1 MNQNSSHAS
10 VNRRILV
17 SILNWNGT
25 EDTLKCLSA
34 IDTSDTDDI
43 DFFVLDNGSKDDPTA
58 QIIAE
63 FPNVEIARF
72 PNNQGFTG
80 GHNFVI
86 SRALERGYES
96 ILILNNDCRIGVSD
110 IREMQAILDARSKV
124 AAVSPLI
131 YSDTPERRPQ
141 AVAGWLDWAQHQCIH
156 PSKAGIVPPANCPPH
171 VLGTALLL
179 RCAALKKIGLL
190 DDRYFAYYE
199 DNDLS
204 ARLFH
209 EGFEA
214 VYCDK
219 AVALHRSRDINECSA
234 LSLYLSARNIWLFWK
249 SHTPKEHR
257 RALRRH
263 LLHQSL
269 HDLSQLKKRNSEQEK
284 LNAIVDGIWD
294 ALWGRFGPPPKKR
307 YSPWLLRKLATTAPY
322 FFSQMLTAPI
332 ATVVRKLI
340 PRAAP

>member
-1 MNQNSSHAS
+1 MNQDSSDDFIK
-10 VNRRILV
+10 RRILV

-34 IDTSDTDDI
+34 IDTSDTDVL

-58 QIIAE
+58 QIAAE

-72 PNNQGFTG
+72 PINQGFTG

-86 SRALERGYES
+86 SRALERGYNS
-96 ILILNNDCRIGVSD
+96 VLILNNDCRIGISD
-110 IREMQAILDARSKV
+110 IRELQSILDARPNV

-141 AVAGWLDWAQHQCIH
+141 AVAGWLDWAQHQSIH
-156 PSKAGIVPPANCPPH
+156 PSKPGMAPPTNCPPH

-204 ARLFH
+204 ARIFH
-209 EGFEA
+209 EGYEA
-214 VYCDK
+214 VYCET
-219 AVALHRSRDINECSA
+219 AVAFHRSREINECSS

-249 SHTPKEHR
+249 SRTPKEHR
-257 RALRRH
+257 RGLRRH

-269 HDLSQLKKRNSEQEK
+269 YELSQLKKRNAEQEK
-284 LNAIVDGIWD
+284 LHAIVDGFWD
-294 ALWGRFGPPPKKR
+294 GIWGRFGPPPKER
-307 YSPWLLRKLATTAPY
+307 HSPWLLRKIATTAPY
-322 FFSQMLTAPI
+322 FFSQMLKAPI
-332 ATVVRKLI
+332 STVVRKLI
-340 PRAAP
+340 PRLAP